1 MKHYQES
8 HIQAQ
13 IVQALQAADIYCF
26 SVPNEAS
33 GNNPGRQAWLKTM
46 GLKSGV
52 ADLVALLPERVVFL
66 EVKSRKGR
74 QTASQAHFQELCEIL
89 GHQYAVVRS
98 VEDALEAVGGV
109 RGVHNSDQVDRE
121 SEEVVDSGDY

>member
-8 HIQAQ
+8 VIQAQ
-13 IVQALQAADIYCF
+13 IVQALQRADVYCF
-26 SVPNEAS
+26 SVPNEAA
-33 GNNPGRQAWLKTM
+33 GNNPGRQAYLKTM

-66 EVKSRKGR
+66 EVKTPKGR
-74 QTASQAHFQELCEIL
+74 QTASQAHFQELCDIL

-98 VEDALEAVGGV
+98 VEDALEAVDGV
-109 RGVHNSDQVDRE
+109 RGVHDSDQVDGE
-121 SEEVVDSGDY
+121 SEAVVDQSDQ

>member
-1 MKHYQES
+1 MKHYHES
-8 HIQAQ
+8 RIQSE

-52 ADLVALLPERVVFL
+52 ADLIALLPGRVVFL
-66 EVKSRKGR
+66 EVKSPRGR
-74 QTASQAHFQELCEIL
+74 QTDSQAHFQELCNIL

-98 VEDALEAVGGV
+98 VKDALEAVGGV
-109 RGVHNSDQVDRE
+109 RGVHDGDQVNRKSEAIVDR
-121 SEEVVDSGDY
+121 GD